1 MKRYIP
7 HMDDRINGYPNPLEA
22 VKIVKKEKNIAM

>member
-1 MKRYIP
+1 
-7 HMDDRINGYPNPLEA
+7 MDDRINGYPNPLEA